1 MTREEIKKAYDI
13 CAEKSGVLDW
23 GFTLDKYE
31 DRELYID
38 ENDIFYINSIKTPY
52 TLADFKEIKW
62 RNEVLYEEELQYI
75 IIRFFNGEYIRFDIC
90 VDVEARFEGK
100 YHNSIVY
107 LLEHYKDYM
116 LAKEQNL
123 DYVIKDN
130 VLTYVKP
137 DVTEIK
143 IPEGVMEI
151 KERVFW
157 ESPVEKV
164 LFPSTLKKIGDRCF
178 VGCESLEN
186 VVLNEGLER
195 IEECAFY
202 RCSKLSGI
210 DIPKSVNFVGESAFK
225 YTNVEKIVLHNKK
238 TKVEETDI
246 DIIQAD

>member
-1 MTREEIKKAYDI
+1 MTREEIKKVYDI
-13 CAEKSGVLDW
+13 CADKSGVLYW

-52 TLADFKEIKW
+52 TSADFKEIKW
-62 RNEVLYEEELQYI
+62 RNEVLDEEELRYI
-75 IIRFFNGEYIRFDIC
+75 IIRFFDGEYIRFDIC
-90 VDVEARFEGK
+90 VDVEARYEGK
-100 YHNSIVY
+100 YHNSIEN

-116 LAKEQNL
+116 LTKEQNL
-123 DYVIKDN
+123 DYVVRDN

-143 IPEGVMEI
+143 IPEGVVAI

-157 ESPVEKV
+157 YSPVEKV
-164 LFPSTLKKIGDRCF
+164 LFPSTLKRIGDRCF
-178 VGCESLEN
+178 MGCECLKN

-195 IEECAFY
+195 IEKDAFY
-202 RCSKLSGI
+202 RCSKLSGM
-210 DIPKSVNFVGESAFK
+210 DIPESVNFIGKFAFDR
-225 YTNVEKIVLHNKK
+225 TNVEKLVLHNKN
-238 TKVEETDI
+238 TKVEEMEI